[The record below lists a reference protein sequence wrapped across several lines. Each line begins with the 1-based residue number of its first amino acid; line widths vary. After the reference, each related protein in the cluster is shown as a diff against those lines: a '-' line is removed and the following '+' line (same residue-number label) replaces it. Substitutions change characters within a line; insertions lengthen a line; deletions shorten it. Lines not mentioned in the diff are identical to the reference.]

1 MTEYVYD
8 EAYYRDHL
16 GPIPCSFES
25 KEWSYFFLNVANE
38 IKERYNPF
46 RVIDAGCGIG
56 LLVDCLL
63 STGMKALG
71 FDSSKYAVQ
80 VAHNNGLQYYVAS
93 TSLESA
99 DALNW
104 KADFICCVEV
114 LEHIAEDKADVCIKN
129 LCNMSTQYILFSSSP
144 DDLTEP
150 SHINVQPEDYWLK
163 LFSGHG
169 FEKVD
174 TATWLCPQAIILEKK
189 NVQV

>member
-1 MTEYVYD
+1 MTEYLYD

-16 GPIPCSFES
+16 GPIPCSYNSE
-25 KEWSYFFLNVANE
+25 EWCRFFLGVANE

-63 STGMKALG
+63 SMGMRALG
-71 FDSSKYAVQ
+71 FDSSEYAVQ
-80 VAHNNGLQYYVAS
+80 EAHKQGLLHYVAPS
-93 TSLESA
+93 SLEFM
-99 DALNW
+99 DDLKW
-104 KADFICCVEV
+104 HADFVSCIEV
-114 LEHIAEDKADVCIKN
+114 LEHIPEDKANVCIKN

-163 LFSGHG
+163 LFNAHG

-174 TATWLCPQAIILEKK
+174 TATWLCPHAIILAKTTT
-189 NVQV
+189 